1 MDKIDFVEN
10 EISKMEETDLMK
22 SFKEMELA
30 GYKQALTV
38 CEQALEAAKLAAT
51 NIVDGLNQALDAAL
65 ENMEEFYNTLPSE
78 IKTEVTNALTD
89 LETKINTAKDKA
101 FEEFETKYKSE
112 IESAFNNLKTQKQT
126 LIDSLKKDGE

>member
-1 MDKIDFVEN
+1 MVLEN

-22 SFKEMELA
+22 PFKEMELA

-38 CEQALEAAKLAAT
+38 CEQALDTAKLAAT

-89 LETKINTAKDKA
+89 LETKINAAKDKA

-112 IESAFNNLKTQKQT
+112 IEVFVDVKLYLTSPVAKSRITT
-126 LIDSLKKDGE
+126 